1 MSQITSVR
9 LPDDLTRKLNRLSK
23 TLDRPKS
30 YLLRKA
36 LEEYVEEQ
44 KDYLMAMNRLND
56 KQDRIIPE
64 KELRKS
70 LGL

>member
-9 LPDDLTRKLNRLSK
+9 IPADLTRKLNKLAK

-44 KDYLMAMNRLND
+44 KDYLMAMNRVND

>member
-9 LPDDLTRKLNRLSK
+9 LPDDLTRKLNKLAK

-36 LEEYVEEQ
+36 LEEYVEEH
-44 KDYLMAMNRLND
+44 KDYLVAMNRLKD

-70 LGL
+70 LGR